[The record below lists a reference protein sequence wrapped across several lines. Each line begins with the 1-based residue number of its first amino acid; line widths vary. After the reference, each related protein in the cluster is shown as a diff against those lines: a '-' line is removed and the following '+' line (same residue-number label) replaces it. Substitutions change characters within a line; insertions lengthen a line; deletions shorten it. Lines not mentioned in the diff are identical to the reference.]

1 MKEDVTKISITL
13 SNDLIEK
20 IDKNNYNRNK
30 LIVSLLEKYIKEK
43 QK

>member
-1 MKEDVTKISITL
+1 MKEETTKINITL
-13 SNDLIEK
+13 PKDLIEK
-20 IDKNNYNRNK
+20 INEKNYNRNK